1 VRNLL
6 ERYIILKLLS
16 RNSTTV
22 YEVRKKMIKLGH
34 PMAISRFYD
43 LIKVMKKEKLI
54 DFIKSRAAVK
64 QISKHGKSGNGWW
77 YSRTKETSIYS
88 LTSDGVKEMFTLG
101 FRINIAL
108 TCTING
114 EEP

>member
-1 VRNLL
+1 VKNLL

-16 RNSTTV
+16 RNGTSV
-22 YEVRKKMIKLGH
+22 YEVRKKMIKLGY
-34 PMAISRFYD
+34 PIAISRFYD

-54 DFIKSRAAVK
+54 DFIKSTVPVK
-64 QISKHGKSGNGWW
+64 QLSKHGKSGNGWW

-88 LTSDGVKEMFTLG
+88 PTSDGIKEMFTLG

-108 TCTING
+108 TCTVNG